1 MHSIIMSRGVG
12 VVRVRGVV
20 LQVAALLLGAMLGL
34 SAAACRIGTSE
45 CAPAG
50 ESGGALTGDGG
61 GGEGGGSTGG
71 TGAGG
76 DREAGAGGSDN
87 LCAHFGE
94 TCVDAKGVTGKVG
107 AANATTCVCC
117 TGCFG
122 LSGRCEPGLINTAC
136 GGGGEVC
143 ADCMSRGCG
152 VDQACHALCYDEDGV
167 ILPNG
172 TPCDDEANGPGHC
185 LSGTCQHP

>member
-1 MHSIIMSRGVG
+1 MQSIIVSRGV
-12 VVRVRGVV
+12 RVGRV
-20 LQVAALLLGAMLGL
+20 QARASWCASALLGALLAL

-45 CAPAG
+45 CGKAG
-50 ESGGALTGDGG
+50 ESGGALMGS
-61 GGEGGGSTGG
+61 GGEGGEG
-71 TGAGG
+71 GAGG
-76 DREAGAGGSDN
+76 GGGDDDAGRRDAPPEN
-87 LCAHFGE
+87 LCARFGE
-94 TCVDAKGVTGKVG
+94 ACVDAQGVTGRVG
-107 AANATTCVCC
+107 AKDSTSCVCC

-152 VDQACHALCYDEDGV
+152 VDQACHALCYDEEGV